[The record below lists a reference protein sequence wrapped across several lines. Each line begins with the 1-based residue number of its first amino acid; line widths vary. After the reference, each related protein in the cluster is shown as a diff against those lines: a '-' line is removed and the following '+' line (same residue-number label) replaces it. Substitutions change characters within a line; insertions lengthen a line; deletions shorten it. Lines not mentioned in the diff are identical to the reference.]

1 MNLLVYTG
9 ILLMLLWWIE
19 PYSKPLIMRAGPGEE
34 LERWLAQMGQ
44 GNREERGLP
53 SYKFYSGLITTL
65 LEVMRRFGG
74 TTKEA
79 LLFLREGL
87 QYDLQFEK
95 KISELRNGTFFQMF
109 IMASITW
116 GFIYFALMI
125 TQTQISQTKLLG
137 IFSWQLM
144 GFLLL
149 PFLINSLRKRYFS
162 DIGQVWKTLYVLKSL
177 ERMPLSRSEV
187 LRLSDL
193 QELEGLKNKKLLPII
208 QKIKRLGQDCLK
220 LGKSYDS
227 DLKNLMEELRFMEN
241 WHFSLFEKRLTG
253 IKLLLLGFFFLPS
266 YLVFIILLI
275 GSLNL

>member
-1 MNLLVYTG
+1 MNLLVYIG

-149 PFLINSLRKRYFS
+149 PFLINSLRKRYLS

-177 ERMPLSRSEV
+177 ERTPLSRSEV
-187 LRLSDL
+187 LRLSEL